1 MLTGYLFLCVPA
13 EKILSRWPSDAT
25 NDYPIM
31 HPQTGLFS
39 ATVAAFLVG
48 TYQTLQPSSQDTS
61 TFYLATIAQ
70 ILAVSTG
77 NGSQTT
83 TPISLPPLPPN
94 PTTFRPPRSAIWY
107 NSLWFSSLVLSLT
120 CALLATSLQQWARRY
135 LRVTQPRYGPHKRAR
150 IRAFFAEGIE
160 KLHLP
165 WAVEALPALLH
176 VSVFLFFAGLI
187 VFLATVHHTVFSAVL
202 CCMALCIGLY
212 LCITLFP
219 IFRHDSPY
227 YTPLTTIAWFCA
239 TGISWVVLR
248 TLKAI
253 ASELH
258 GRKLVS
264 LDGWYKISV
273 IEYRQSK
280 RFFRGFTRD
289 TEDIA
294 FRLPTDI
301 DVRGLSSTFNSLEE
315 DNELEEFLAGIPG
328 FLSSHEVT
336 DPANVLKEVINRV
349 PAMAYTVFLFIE
361 RTFSS
366 GLVSEAIQ
374 ARRKS
379 VYMRAIDLVTPL
391 LPVTFYQAL
400 HFWDSDHY
408 PAVNIFG
415 SIDFWLLAEAHSHD
429 DDPDVAISAQCM
441 AAAIATSVQE
451 RDQRWFNLV
460 RCQLDIS
467 EDVLQTYLD
476 HGDSVLLANLI
487 HIVERLTPTPHNNGA
502 DGTHNHTL
510 NLDGLIRHTLRIARK
525 FEVAGTLPE
534 LRDRFCA
541 LWNRIT
547 LVAHDCEFFS
557 EVERRHARTIL
568 RVIRTVYIAL
578 HDGTDSRPTAFSSST
593 QSLDPILWDESS
605 YPICLALD
613 HHHSSPFF
621 PDVISCVSD
630 KDDRITLQINPGP
643 IASSPVSISPI
654 LSEEEIPPEP
664 TKPSPHT
671 STLIVHEGTS

>member
-1 MLTGYLFLCVPA
+1 M
-13 EKILSRWPSDAT
+13 
-25 NDYPIM
+25 
-31 HPQTGLFS
+31 
-39 ATVAAFLVG
+39 
-48 TYQTLQPSSQDTS
+48 
-61 TFYLATIAQ
+61 
-70 ILAVSTG
+70 
-77 NGSQTT
+77 
-83 TPISLPPLPPN
+83 
-94 PTTFRPPRSAIWY
+94 
-107 NSLWFSSLVLSLT
+107 LSLT

-135 LRVTQPRYGPHKRAR
+135 LRVTQPRYSPHKRAR

-160 KLHLP
+160 KLHMP
-165 WAVEALPALLH
+165 GAVEALPALLH

-187 VFLATVHHTVFSAVL
+187 VFLSTIHHTVFSAVL

-212 LCITLFP
+212 LCITLLP

-239 TGISWVVLR
+239 TGISCVVLR
-248 TLKAI
+248 MLKAI

-258 GRKLVS
+258 GRNLVS

-273 IEYRQSK
+273 IEHRQSK

-289 TEDIA
+289 TEGIA

-301 DVRGLSSTFNSLEE
+301 DVRGLSWTFNSFEE

-336 DPANVLKEVINRV
+336 NPANVLKEVIDRV

-374 ARRKS
+374 ARRKI
-379 VYMRAIDLVTPL
+379 VYLRALDLVTPL

-400 HFWDSDHY
+400 HCWESDHD
-408 PAVNIFG
+408 PAAHIFG

-441 AAAIATSVQE
+441 ATAIATSVQE

-460 RCQLDIS
+460 MRQLDIS
-467 EDVLQTYLD
+467 EDVLHTYLD

-487 HIVERLTPTPHNNGA
+487 HILERLIPTALHDDRDDDDAAAANGGGTQQHQHRQNNHN
-502 DGTHNHTL
+502 HNHTAGF
-510 NLDGLIRHTLRIARK
+510 NLDGLIRHTLHIARK
-525 FEVAGTLPE
+525 FQVAGTLPD

-541 LWNRIT
+541 LWNRIAV
-547 LVAHDCEFFS
+547 LAHDSDFVS
-557 EVERRHARTIL
+557 EVERRRARTML
-568 RVIRTVYIAL
+568 RVIRTVYIDL
-578 HDGTDSRPTAFSSST
+578 HEGTDSRPTAFSSST
-593 QSLDPILWDESS
+593 RSLDPVLWDESS
-605 YPICLALD
+605 YPICLTLN
-613 HHHSSPFF
+613 HHYSTPFF
-621 PDVISCVSD
+621 PDVTSCVSE
-630 KDDRITLQINPGP
+630 KDDRIALQINPGQ
-643 IASSPVSISPI
+643 IESSPVSMSPAH
-654 LSEEEIPPEP
+654 SEQEIPPEP
-664 TKPSPHT
+664 ANPSSNS
-671 STLIVHEGTS
+671 STLIIQESTSSPNRIRNVATHSTRRHNPLISDIAPYIQKPDAMYDYTYSHN